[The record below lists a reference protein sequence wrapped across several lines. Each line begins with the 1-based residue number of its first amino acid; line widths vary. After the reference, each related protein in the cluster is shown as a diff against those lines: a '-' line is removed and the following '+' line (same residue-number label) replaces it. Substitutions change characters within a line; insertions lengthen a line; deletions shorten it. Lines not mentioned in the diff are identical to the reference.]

1 MKQSNFEYQQRWA
14 IAQGASFPDAVT
26 LPESLADFLQCAAE
40 TSGNIRYL
48 QQDGTEIIES
58 YRELNQ
64 IATAIACGLTD
75 QGVDHSDFVII
86 QASNPADFVRGFW
99 GVVFCGGI
107 PVPISAQVS
116 SLAAAETLLNPAAI
130 ITDHSY
136 SSEKQFSVQQLQ
148 NCGKNVSVSAIAP
161 PASKLN
167 DLALLLLTSGSTGS
181 PKGVMLTQENL
192 RVSAYG
198 MAQKN
203 NFQDDEI
210 TLNWMPLEHVASLVM
225 FHLTPMYLG
234 CSQIQVANELVLKS
248 PLTWL
253 DLIDAYR
260 VTATWAP
267 NFAYGLVNDQADAIA
282 QRQWDL
288 SCLRWMGNGAEA
300 VISQTTRRF
309 LQRLIPYGLGEKV
322 ISPGYGMSET
332 ASGIV
337 HSHAFSLDTT
347 SDDDSWVEVGTP
359 IPGVAVRI
367 ADDADQVV
375 TEGAIGQLQ
384 VKGLTVMAGY
394 YQRPDLNDMMFT
406 TDGWFK
412 TGDLGFI
419 ENGRLTITGRQKDV
433 IVLNGINYYS
443 HEIEKIVENL
453 EEIAVS
459 FTAACAVK
467 GSDETTDQLA
477 IFFHPLTARKIFLIR
492 KIRTAIIKEIGISP
506 AYIIPVEPEEI
517 PKTPLGKIQ
526 HNVLVERFANGEFQ
540 EHIQEITE
548 ALEAERKQKHQR
560 PQTELELQI
569 AEIWKSVLGVTT
581 VGSDDNFFELGGTS
595 LKLMQV
601 LNQIQSQITSAI
613 RAVDLFTYP
622 TIATLA
628 SYLSQSEA
636 SLETTAKASLRPR
649 SQKPEPND
657 IAIIGMAGRFPG
669 AENLDAFW
677 RNLCQG
683 KEAITFFDEEELLNC
698 NLDPSLIRNPN
709 YVKASPILENV
720 EYFDADFFGYSPK
733 EAELL
738 DPQHRLLLE
747 CAWESLETAGYNP
760 LTYPGLIGLYAGASM
775 NTYLLNQVYP
785 QRHHLDANDSL
796 DVFTLSSLGGFQ
808 TTVANDKDYL
818 TTRVSYKLNLLGP
831 SVNVQTACSTSLVAI
846 HLAAQSILQGE
857 CDLALAGGVSV
868 EIPQKTGYLYQE
880 GMILSPDGHCRAF
893 DAQGQGTLFG
903 SGVGLVVLKSW
914 EAAIADGDF
923 IYAKIKG
930 SAVGND
936 GGQKVGYFAPR
947 SEGQAMVMTEALARA
962 NVSPESLS
970 YVEAHG
976 TGTPLGDPIE
986 ITGLTQAFRLS
997 TAARQFCSIGSVKT
1011 NVGHLNSASGV
1022 VGLIKTVLALYYRQI
1037 PASLHFKQPNPQ
1049 IDFANSPFYVNTELT
1064 PWLKQDTPR
1073 RAGVNALGI
1082 GGTNAHV
1089 ILEEADSPQKEP
1101 SALPETKIFTVS
1113 ARSESALLE
1122 LLRRYLKFL
1131 EDSEDSSLAD
1141 ICFTASVGRS
1151 HFSYRLAYVVSS
1163 ISQLQQALRK
1173 SLREQKISSA
1183 SPLAAIAF
1191 IFTGKPLP
1199 ALKQAQELFDTYP
1212 EFQSAFNH
1220 CASILEEMDI
1230 SLLELLRSEN
1240 SITADQ
1246 EVLIFTV
1253 EYAIAQLWIN
1263 WGIQPSAVFGSGV
1276 GEYVAASLAGVF
1288 SLEDALRLVVARSQP
1303 NTFDQIV
1310 QTVTYSQPAF
1320 TIVASVTGDAI
1331 ATPEYWQ
1338 QPEQQSVTEGIKT
1351 LEASGYQTFLE
1362 CGSPLAFNATESQCW
1377 LRSLSSQDSATL
1389 PMLNSLAILYQQGHT
1404 VNWDNFYA
1412 RREQR
1417 RIPLPTY
1424 PFERQRYWLERD
1436 LTLKPSQTS
1445 GHPLLG
1451 ELISTPL
1458 KQKLF
1463 QQTVSETSP
1472 QFLQDHQ
1479 IQGKSIFPGAGYL
1492 EMALEAGSKVL
1503 ASSSLQLSDVV
1514 MARSLPLLSSPHK
1527 LQTIL
1532 TPETQGYHFE
1542 IYSSQEET
1550 DWTLH
1555 CEGKLIAEATPSP
1568 DSISISAKKQLL
1580 THQYSATTHYQI
1592 CEQME
1597 LDYSNQFQ
1605 GVRQIWRQEKEALGE
1620 IFLSEEIKAELGSY
1634 HLPPPLLDSCLQVV
1648 LAALPNSDPCAVYL
1662 PVSLDRFLYH
1672 QPIPKQTSSLYS
1684 YVQLESS
1691 TDNNCSECKAEVWV
1705 MDPTGQVIVSISG
1718 LLTKRVSNYSASSPA
1733 WRNWLYERAWHSLPP
1748 EISSSKATWGS
1759 WLLIG
1764 NQGDDLSAI
1773 AQKWEAENISCVIFH
1788 ISEQSFN
1795 QKQLENLL
1803 ISREDWQGIIFFP
1816 AEKTTVGE
1824 AETIIPQ
1831 NSQNIC
1837 ETALGLVQTIIKQFQ
1852 EEFPP
1857 QLWLVT
1863 RGAQAVLATEALS
1876 IAQSPLWGM
1885 GRTIMLEHPE
1895 LNCLCLDLDPNGD
1908 REQTLDDLTTELKVR
1923 VAATTSKDFQIAY
1936 REGNR
1941 YQSQLVQAPISP
1953 KLMPNSTR
1961 QLQIS
1966 RRGLLDDLAWETI
1979 ARKKP
1984 EAGEVEIQV
1993 EVAGLNFRDVLDAL
2007 GVYPGQCQA
2016 LGLEC
2021 VGTIVAVGS
2030 GVSHLQIGEPV
2041 MAIAPGSF
2049 SQFVTVSSALVVSKP
2064 KSLTSQAAAT
2074 IPVTFLSA
2082 YYALCQV
2089 AQLTERD
2096 RVLIHTAAGGVGQAA
2111 IQLAQQVGAEIFAT
2125 ASPQK
2130 WEFLKQQGIRQ
2141 IYNSRTDNFAEQI
2154 KEDTNGEG
2162 VTVVLNTL
2170 SGETIP
2176 KSLSIL
2182 ATGGR
2187 FLEIGKIDIWS
2198 KEKVAQVRPDIA
2210 YHLIDLV
2217 AITNHHPQHI
2227 QSMFSRLAEEFA
2239 TGKLSPLPVSSFKAT
2254 EVVDAFRWMQQG
2266 NHIGKVVVTPP
2277 QPGISSEATYLI
2289 TGGTGA
2295 LGMELA
2301 QRLVAEGARYLV
2313 LLGRRLPSEEVQ
2325 HAIAQLEKT
2334 GVTVR
2339 LLQAD
2344 IGDFHALKKLLSP
2357 IILGSTSDLPPLKGV
2372 FHLAGTIDD
2381 GILQQQTESQL
2392 ETVMRPKVAGAW
2404 HLHQLTRELEL
2415 DQFVLFSSAASVLG
2429 SAGQGNYAGANAFL
2443 DAIAHWRHQQGL
2455 PALSIN
2461 WAAWSGMGMANQQH
2475 NAITSL
2481 PPNVGLDILM
2491 TLLEEQTPQISVL
2504 PENPSQPVSSPTS
2517 IFEQVLNAEAEDR
2530 FTILYNYLRQQV
2542 ATVLGMEATALNDP
2556 HCGFTD
2562 LGIDS
2567 LTSVELRNRL
2577 QSSLNCYL
2585 PTTLIYDYPTLI
2597 DLTNYLM
2604 SLISP
2609 SSPQSTSDS
2618 ERDAVEN
2625 LSEEEA
2631 EALLQQVL
2639 KETKE

>member
-1 MKQSNFEYQQRWA
+1 MEQSNFEYQQRWA

-26 LPESLADFLQCAAE
+26 LPESLADFLHCAAE
-40 TSGNIRYL
+40 TSGSIRYL

-58 YRELNQ
+58 YRELHQ
-64 IATAIACGLTD
+64 IATAIAGGLRH
-75 QGVDHSDFVII
+75 QGVNHSDFVIL
-86 QASNPADFVRGFW
+86 QTSNPVDFVRGFW

-107 PVPISAQVS
+107 PVPIPAQVS
-116 SLAAAETLLNPAAI
+116 SLTAAETLLNPAAV
-130 ITDHSY
+130 ITDHS
-136 SSEKQFSVQQLQ
+136 SSSGKQFSVQQFW
-148 NCGKNVSVSAIAP
+148 GKKENLSAIAL
-161 PASKLN
+161 PASKLE

-181 PKGVMLTQENL
+181 PKGVMLTQQNL

-203 NFQDDEI
+203 NFQPDEI

-234 CSQIQVANELVLKS
+234 CSQIQVANELILKS

-253 DLIDAYR
+253 DLIDTYR

-267 NFAYGLVNDQADAIA
+267 NFAYGLVNDQADTIA

-300 VISQTTRRF
+300 VVSQTTRRF
-309 LQRLIPYGLGEKV
+309 LQWLIPYGLGEKV

-367 ADDADQVV
+367 ADEADQVV

-394 YQRPDLNDMMFT
+394 YQRPDLNEIIFT
-406 TDGWFK
+406 ADGWLK

-453 EEIAVS
+453 EGIAVS

-467 GSDETTDQLA
+467 GSDETADQLA
-477 IFFHPLTARKIFLIR
+477 IFFHPLAAFQAEKTLLIR
-492 KIRTAIIKEIGISP
+492 QIRTAIIKELGIAP
-506 AYIIPVEPEEI
+506 TYIIPVEPEEI
-517 PKTPLGKIQ
+517 PKTSLGKIQ
-526 HNVLVERFANGEFQ
+526 RNVLGKRFANGEFQ
-540 EHIQEITE
+540 GHIQEITE

-560 PQTELELQI
+560 PQTELELQM
-569 AEIWKSVLGVTT
+569 AEIWKSVLGVST

-595 LKLMQV
+595 LRLMQV
-601 LNQIQSQITSAI
+601 LHQIQSQITPNISA
-613 RAVDLFTYP
+613 VELFTYP

-628 SYLSQSEA
+628 QYLTHSQASSE
-636 SLETTAKASLRPR
+636 TGKASLRPR
-649 SQKPEPND
+649 SQKPEQSD
-657 IAIIGMAGRFPG
+657 IAIIGMAGRFPS

-683 KEAITFFDEEELLNC
+683 KEAITFFEEEELLNSG
-698 NLDPSLIRNPN
+698 LDPSLIRNPN

-720 EYFDADFFGYSPK
+720 ETFDADFFGYSPK

-760 LTYPGLIGLYAGASM
+760 FTYPGLIGLYAGASM

-785 QRHHLDANDSL
+785 QRHQLDANDSL

-818 TTRVSYKLNLLGP
+818 TTRVSYKLNLRGP

-857 CDLALAGGVSV
+857 CDLALAGGASV
-868 EIPQKTGYLYQE
+868 EVPQKTGYLYQE

-947 SEGQAMVMTEALARA
+947 SEGQATVMTEALARA
-962 NVSPESLS
+962 NVSPETLS

-986 ITGLTQAFRLS
+986 VAGLTQAFRLS

-1011 NVGHLNSASGV
+1011 NVGHLNIASGV
-1022 VGLIKTVLALYYRQI
+1022 VGFIKTVLALHYRQI
-1037 PASLHFKQPNPQ
+1037 PASLHFHQPNPQ
-1049 IDFANSPFYVNTELT
+1049 IDFANSPFYVNSKLT

-1089 ILEEADSPQKEP
+1089 ILEEADLPQKEP
-1101 SALPETKIFTVS
+1101 SALPDTTIFTVS

-1122 LLRRYLKFL
+1122 LVKRYLKFL
-1131 EDSEDSSLAD
+1131 EEAGEPSLAD

-1151 HFSYRLAYVVSS
+1151 HFSHRLAFVVSS
-1163 ISQLQQALRK
+1163 LSQLQQALEN
-1173 SLREQKISSA
+1173 SLREGKISSA
-1183 SPLAAIAF
+1183 SPTAIAF
-1191 IFTGKPLP
+1191 VFSGKTLP
-1199 ALKQAQELFDTYP
+1199 PLKQVQALLDTYP
-1212 EFQSAFNH
+1212 HFQATFNH
-1220 CASILEEMDI
+1220 CATVLEARDI
-1230 SLLELLRSEN
+1230 DLLELLRLQTLS
-1240 SITADQ
+1240 TA
-1246 EVLIFTV
+1246 EEEALIFTV
-1253 EYAIAQLWIN
+1253 EYSLAQLWID

-1276 GEYVAASLAGVF
+1276 GEYVAASLAGVL

-1303 NTFDQIV
+1303 NTFDKIV
-1310 QTVTYSQPAF
+1310 ETVTYHPPVLPM
-1320 TIVASVTGDAI
+1320 VASVTGELNEDAI
-1331 ATPEYWQ
+1331 ASREYWQ
-1338 QPEQQSVTEGIKT
+1338 KPEQQSVTEGIKA
-1351 LEASGYQTFLE
+1351 LENNGYSTFLE
-1362 CGSPLAFNATESQCW
+1362 CGSPLEFKATDSQHW
-1377 LRSLSSQDSATL
+1377 LRSLSSQDSTTL
-1389 PMLNSLAILYQQGHT
+1389 PLLNSLAILYQQGHG
-1404 VNWDNFYA
+1404 VNWENFYA
-1412 RREQR
+1412 HREQR

-1424 PFERQRYWLERD
+1424 PFQRQRYWLERD
-1436 LTLKPSQTS
+1436 LTSDSPQSA

-1458 KQKLF
+1458 QQELF
-1463 QQTVSETSP
+1463 QQTVSKTSP
-1472 QFLQDHQ
+1472 RFLQDHQ
-1479 IQGKSIFPGAGYL
+1479 IQGETIFPGAGYL
-1492 EMALEAGSKVL
+1492 EMALAAGSKVL
-1503 ASSSLQLSDVV
+1503 QNSSLQLREVV
-1514 MARSLPLLSSPHK
+1514 MARSLPLLSSSHK

-1532 TPETQGYHFE
+1532 TPESEGYRFE
-1542 IYSSQEET
+1542 IYSSADEIE
-1550 DWTLH
+1550 WTLH
-1555 CEGKLIAEATPSP
+1555 CEGKIIGEAMPSP
-1568 DSISISAKKQLL
+1568 DSISISAKTQLL
-1580 THQYSATTHYQI
+1580 AHQYSATTHYQM
-1592 CEQME
+1592 CEQRG

-1605 GVRQIWRQEKEALGE
+1605 AVKTIWCQEREALGE
-1620 IFLSEEIKAELGSY
+1620 IALSEEIKAELGSY
-1634 HLPPPLLDSCLQVV
+1634 HLPPSLLDSCLQVV
-1648 LAALPNSDPCAVYL
+1648 LATVPASDPSAVYL
-1662 PVSLDRFLYH
+1662 PVSLDRFQYH
-1672 QPIPKQTSSLYS
+1672 QPIPNQTSSLYS
-1684 YVQLESS
+1684 YVQLE
-1691 TDNNCSECKAEVWV
+1691 TATNDDYSEFKAEVWIL
-1705 MDPTGQVIVSISG
+1705 DTTGQVMVSISG
-1718 LLTKRVSNYSASSPA
+1718 LLTKRVSHHTVSSPP
-1733 WRNWLYERAWHSLPP
+1733 WHNWLYEMAWHSRPP
-1748 EISSSKATWGS
+1748 EIFTSNANWGS

-1764 NQGDDLSAI
+1764 NQWDDLSAI
-1773 AQKWEAENISCVIFH
+1773 AQRWEADNISCVIFH
-1788 ISEQSFN
+1788 ISEQNFD

-1803 ISREDWQGIIFFP
+1803 MSREDWQGIIFLP
-1816 AEKTTVGE
+1816 E
-1824 AETIIPQ
+1824 AGTIIPQ

-1837 ETALGLVQTIIKQFQ
+1837 ETALGLVQTILKPFQ

-1857 QLWLVT
+1857 QLWLIT
-1863 RGAQAVLATEALS
+1863 RGAQAVLAKEALS
-1876 IAQSPLWGM
+1876 LAQSPLWGM
-1885 GRTIMLEHPE
+1885 GRTVMLEHPE
-1895 LNCLCLDLDPNGD
+1895 LNCLCLDLDPNAD
-1908 REQTLDDLTTELKVR
+1908 SKQTLDDLTTELKVR
-1923 VAATTSKDFQIAY
+1923 VSATTAKASQIAY

-1953 KLMPNSTR
+1953 KRTPNSTQ

-1966 RRGLLDDLAWETI
+1966 RRGLLDNLGWEPI

-2007 GVYPGQCQA
+2007 GVYPGQSQA

-2030 GVSHLQIGEPV
+2030 GVSHFQIGDPV
-2041 MAIAPGSF
+2041 IAIAPGSF

-2064 KSLTSQAAAT
+2064 KNLTSQAAAT

-2089 AQLTERD
+2089 AQLTQRD

-2111 IQLAQQVGAEIFAT
+2111 IQLAQQVGAKIFAT

-2130 WEFLKQQGIRQ
+2130 WAFLKQQGISQ
-2141 IYNSRTDNFAEQI
+2141 IYNSRTSDFAEQI
-2154 KEDTNGEG
+2154 KEDTDGEG

-2176 KSLSIL
+2176 KSLSVL

-2198 KEKVAQVRPDIA
+2198 RDKVAQVRPDIA
-2210 YHLIDLV
+2210 YHVIDLV
-2217 AITNHHPQHI
+2217 AITNHHPQQI
-2227 QSMFSRLAEEFA
+2227 QIMFSRLAEEFTA
-2239 TGKLSPLPVSSFKAT
+2239 RKLSPLPVSCFNAT

-2266 NHIGKVVVTPP
+2266 NHIGKVVVAPP
-2277 QPGISSEATYLI
+2277 QPVISSEATYLI

-2295 LGMELA
+2295 LGIQVA
-2301 QRLVAEGARYLV
+2301 QRLAAQGARYFLLV
-2313 LLGRRLPSEEVQ
+2313 GRHSPSEAVHQ
-2325 HAIAQLEKT
+2325 AIAQLEKM
-2334 GVTVR
+2334 GATVR

-2344 IGDFHALKKLLSP
+2344 VGDCRALKKLLSP
-2357 IILGSTSDLPPLKGV
+2357 SDLPPLKGV

-2381 GILQQQTESQL
+2381 GILQQQTGSQL
-2392 ETVMRPKVAGAW
+2392 ETVMKPKVAGAW
-2404 HLHQLTRELEL
+2404 HLHQLTQELEL
-2415 DQFVLFSSAASVLG
+2415 DHFVLFSSAASVLG
-2429 SAGQGNYAGANAFL
+2429 SAGQGNYAAANAFL
-2443 DAIAHWRHQQGL
+2443 DAIAHLRHQQGL

-2461 WAAWSGMGMANQQH
+2461 WAAWSGMGMAKQQPDR
-2475 NAITSL
+2475 NPIASL
-2481 PPNVGLDILM
+2481 PLNVGLDILM
-2491 TLLEEQTPQISVL
+2491 TLLGEQTPQISVL
-2504 PENPSQPVSSPTS
+2504 PEKQGEAVSSPSSPTS
-2517 IFEQVLNAEAEDR
+2517 ILEEVLNAEGEER
-2530 FTILYNYLRQQV
+2530 FTLLYNYLRQQV
-2542 ATVLGMEATALNDP
+2542 AIVLGIEATALNDP

-2585 PTTLIYDYPTLI
+2585 PTTLIYDYPTLV
-2597 DLTNYLM
+2597 DLTNYMM

-2609 SSPQSTSDS
+2609 SPASSQATS
-2618 ERDAVEN
+2618 EIEPDAVEN

-2631 EALLQQVL
+2631 EALLQEVL
-2639 KETKE
+2639 KENQD